1 DPCTSDTCTPPFTCT
16 QADKGVT
23 ECRCQSACQ
32 DLLQPGVSSSVYH
45 SSLVLTTTTSPGDP
59 NIAWRLTAALEKTFG
74 RNNVEILSIKPK
86 TMRKRSVSQLQ
97 VEFLVVTQQPN
108 ITQEVADA
116 IKMQCEPSEDINPGV
131 CVLAGGL
138 VIQEDS
144 ITVENNDPCAEQPCP
159 GNDVFTCRPR
169 PNTTGRFV
177 CSCKTGFLKVNVL
190 GTPGMC
196 KDVDECDGGERVC
209 EEEHECI
216 NTPGSFVC
224 RLKKKNKSNR
234 ELVPMSAT
242 SGFDNDAYHK

>member
-1 DPCTSDTCTPPFTCT
+1 
-16 QADKGVT
+16 
-23 ECRCQSACQ
+23 
-32 DLLQPGVSSSVYH
+32 
-45 SSLVLTTTTSPGDP
+45 
-59 NIAWRLTAALEKTFG
+59 
-74 RNNVEILSIKPK
+74 
-86 TMRKRSVSQLQ
+86 MRKRSVSQLQ

-224 RLKKKNKSNR
+224 RQKPSALGQNAKVMKKLAIAFGVLFFIALFVIVGFVYLLKKKNKSNR